1 MRNSITTVDEY
12 LAKSYV
18 DELAFELSLP
28 LRLYYFDYRNIIEL
42 KNAIDEIETER
53 KARLAENETAQN
65 ALEQLKKWLLKLENR
80 PTELSNIDLKEVF
93 LMLRYGEIT
102 PIYTTDSQGRIW
114 LKDGDLLHKAYRP
127 SIKYP
132 KQQLRA
138 AMTSDFVRDVADKY
152 KCATKSELLKHFKRD
167 YFADI

>member
-102 PIYTTDSQGRIW
+102 PIYTTDSHGRIW
-114 LKDGDLLHKAYRP
+114 LKDGDLLH
-127 SIKYP
+127 
-132 KQQLRA
+132 
-138 AMTSDFVRDVADKY
+138 
-152 KCATKSELLKHFKRD
+152 
-167 YFADI
+167 